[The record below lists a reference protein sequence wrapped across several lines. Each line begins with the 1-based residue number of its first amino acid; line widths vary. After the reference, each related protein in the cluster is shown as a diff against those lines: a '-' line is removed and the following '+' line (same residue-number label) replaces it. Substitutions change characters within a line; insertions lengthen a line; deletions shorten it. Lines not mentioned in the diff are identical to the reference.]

1 MMYIYYIYILYE
13 LMDANG
19 ALLTITIY
27 FCSVE
32 AGPGVQSLIV
42 ISYVY
47 DLWTLLLVYKCYLVL
62 IVLC

>member
-1 MMYIYYIYILYE
+1 MNSKSCNSGKIIINDVYIYYIYILYE

-32 AGPGVQSLIV
+32 AGPGV
-42 ISYVY
+42 
-47 DLWTLLLVYKCYLVL
+47 
-62 IVLC
+62 